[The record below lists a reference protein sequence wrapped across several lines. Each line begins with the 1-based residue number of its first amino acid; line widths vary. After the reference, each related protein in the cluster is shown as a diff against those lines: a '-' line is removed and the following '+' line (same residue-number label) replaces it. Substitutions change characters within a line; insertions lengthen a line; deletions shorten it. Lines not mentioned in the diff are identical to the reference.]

1 MDLSPDDMIDDTCT
15 VLFKLSREVLD
26 SRGFL
31 YELACRMEGWA
42 GVEVLRVQL
51 QDYCYESQPDRED
64 LVEALLVL
72 EGRQGEGDDGAIT

>member
-1 MDLSPDDMIDDTCT
+1 MDLSADDMLDDTCT
-15 VLFKLSREVLD
+15 VLFKLSRELLE

-51 QDYCYESQPDRED
+51 EGYSYESQPDLED
-64 LVEALLVL
+64 LAEALEVV